1 MFTLR
6 KNLKV
11 DALPEFANI
20 FKSSQSTSRKLVKLL
35 KIYLD
40 DTGRFHYLLRKSNKR
55 KHSMI
60 EDDEKDMLKQK
71 IEEVKEEKF
80 RLDEEI
86 MRSNSQIGEYL
97 QERLGS
103 EENEEKLLRL
113 YEAGIIDKDG
123 NLIQR

>member
-1 MFTLR
+1 
-6 KNLKV
+6 
-11 DALPEFANI
+11 
-20 FKSSQSTSRKLVKLL
+20 
-35 KIYLD
+35 
-40 DTGRFHYLLRKSNKR
+40 
-55 KHSMI
+55 MI

-86 MRSNSQIGEYL
+86 MILNTQIGEYL

-123 NLIQR
+123 NLIQK